1 MTKRYLGNIIT
12 QNPTAPADDFANSA
26 AKGVWSLE
34 EQLAYQK
41 VGLWPVPGNFPLD
54 VEDVFSTYLY
64 DGTSAEHTITNGIDL
79 AGEGGMIWGK
89 IRSSTDQHWI
99 VDSERGTGSNSNYK
113 YLMPN
118 LTNGESDFA
127 SRSVSSFNSNGFTL
141 QNGTDNQFNES
152 GQDYA
157 SWTFRKA
164 PKFFDCVQY
173 TGDGVAGRTVS
184 HNLGTTVGSIFI
196 KELTQPD
203 YRWMVYHRSLG
214 NGGLLRLD
222 STGAATYNN
231 TAFNSTD
238 PASDLFTL
246 DGGAYVNGSGKEY
259 VAYLFAHN
267 DGDGGFGADGDA
279 DIIKCGSYT
288 GNGSTNGP
296 EIDLGFEPQFVLVKR
311 ADSSAGWFLMDTM
324 RGMAVGNGTTGSTLY
339 VNPNNSNAEDNFS
352 SASVDPTPTGFN
364 VDGTNTNVNA
374 SGGTYIYMAI
384 RRGTKVPE
392 SATEVFN
399 PTYAYQYD
407 IEGNTSSSNGI
418 HGYLG
423 NSTDLYI
430 QGYLSGSS
438 LNALVRN
445 RLTGGN
451 YLSTN
456 STAQE
461 ITSSINF
468 WDNNVG
474 SGFETANSVNTSL
487 ITYNWKRAPGY
498 FDAVAYT
505 GDSTA
510 QRAISHNLG
519 VAPEMIWVKNRDQSG
534 YNWIVGM
541 GDPVGW
547 DYYLSLNGSS
557 SRGYSNI
564 YFGNTNTAPTDSQF
578 YVGRSAGWDDTNR
591 DTYTYI
597 AYLFASLPGI
607 SKVGSYTGTG
617 ATLNINCGFTSGAR
631 FVLLKKTS
639 STGHWIVFDTVR
651 GIVSGNDPF
660 LQINR
665 TSAEVTAYDVV
676 DPYSSGFTLT
686 SDPTYGLNTSGASY
700 IFYAIA

>member
-1 MTKRYLGNIIT
+1 MATKKKLLQAAAG
-12 QNPTAPADDFANSA
+12 SA
-26 AKGVWSLE
+26 GGEAL
-34 EQLAYQK
+34 
-41 VGLWPVPGNFPLD
+41 N

-89 IRSSTDQHWI
+89 IRSATDQHWL
-99 VDSERGTGSNSNYK
+99 VDSERGTGSNNNYK
-113 YLMPN
+113 YLMSN
-118 LTNGESDFA
+118 LTNGELDFA
-127 SRSVSSFNSNGFTL
+127 SRSVSSFNSDGFTL
-141 QNGTDNQFNES
+141 QNGTDSQFNES

-164 PKFFDCVQY
+164 PKFFTCVTW
-173 TGDGVAGRTVS
+173 TGDGTDARQIS
-184 HNLGTTVGSIFI
+184 HSLGSAPGCIIVKNTSSSNT
-196 KELTQPD
+196 E
-203 YRWMVYHRSLG
+203 WMVYHRSLSDDLPNHSLSLVLNQTYQQMSWKAFG
-214 NGGLLRLD
+214 EH
-222 STGAATYNN
+222 STQT
-231 TAFNSTD
+231 S
-238 PASDLFTL
+238 SVFTL
-246 DGGAYVNGSGKEY
+246 GTSSPNEFFVNQSGQTY

-267 DGDGGFGADGDA
+267 DDDGEFGPDGDA

-288 GNGSTNGP
+288 SSNPTNRP
-296 EIDLGFEPQFVLVKR
+296 EVDLGFEPQWLLIKNATASSNWMLVDNMR
-311 ADSSAGWFLMDTM
+311 GLPVNGGDQTLAADSNAAESGII
-324 RGMAVGNGTTGSTLY
+324 GEPNAVAL
-339 VNPNNSNAEDNFS
+339 
-352 SASVDPTPTGFN
+352 TPTGFKLTGGVTASN
-364 VDGTNTNVNA
+364 AGTGNTHI
-374 SGGTYIYMAI
+374 YIAI

-392 SATEVFN
+392 SGTEVFAIDAVN
-399 PTYAYQYD
+399 SSEPYF
-407 IEGNTSSSNGI
+407 TSGFPI
-418 HGYLG
+418 DMAFYK
-423 NSTDLYI
+423 ST
-430 QGYLSGSS
+430 SGSS
-438 LNALVRN
+438 GYVSS
-445 RLTGGN
+445 RLTGLTEGELDTTAAFGSATAVGYDKMTGFVDAAGN
-451 YLSTN
+451 P
-456 STAQE
+456 
-461 ITSSINF
+461 
-468 WDNNVG
+468 G
-474 SGFETANSVNTSL
+474 AN
-487 ITYNWKRAPGY
+487 YYAWMWKRAPGY

-639 STGHWIVFDTVR
+639 GTGHWIVFDTAR

>member
-352 SASVDPTPTGFN
+352 SASVDPTSTGFN

-392 SATEVFN
+392 SATEVFKPVTRDSSVGGVN
-399 PTYAYQYD
+399 YYTGFPVDMAIFNARTAPGGYIHARLTSDNRLQTVNSNAEISGSTEDFQSNVGYQP
-407 IEGNTSSSNGI
+407 GSSS
-418 HGYLG
+418 
-423 NSTDLYI
+423 TTT
-430 QGYLSGSS
+430 
-438 LNALVRN
+438 NAL
-445 RLTGGN
+445 T
-451 YLSTN
+451 
-456 STAQE
+456 
-461 ITSSINF
+461 
-468 WDNNVG
+468 W
-474 SGFETANSVNTSL
+474 
-487 ITYNWKRAPGY
+487 NWKRAPGF
-498 FDAVAYT
+498 FDVVAYT
-505 GDSTA
+505 GDGTA
-510 QRAISHNLG
+510 NQTFNHNLT
-519 VAPEMIWVKNRDQSG
+519 VKPDMVWIKNRGRIQDWWVALDDSIVNLDGNLNSSG
-534 YNWIVGM
+534 
-541 GDPVGW
+541 DF
-547 DYYLSLNGSS
+547 
-557 SRGYSNI
+557 GYSVI
-564 YFGNTNTAPTDSQF
+564 GTFTDTTVQTLNTNQF
-578 YVGRSAGWDDTNR
+578 ATNYSG
-591 DTYTYI
+591 DTYI